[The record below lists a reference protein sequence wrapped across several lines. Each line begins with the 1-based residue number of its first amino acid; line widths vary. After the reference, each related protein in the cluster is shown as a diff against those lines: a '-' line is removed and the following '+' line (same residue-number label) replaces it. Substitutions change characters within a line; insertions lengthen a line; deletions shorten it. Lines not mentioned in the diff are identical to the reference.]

1 MYYTHRR
8 VLDSVQS
15 DGGSVS
21 VGTAER
27 RTAPQ
32 QLTSAVHDC
41 TARVQALS
49 GSRRIHRRR
58 GINRGAIE

>member
-41 TARVQALS
+41 TARVQALT
-49 GSRRIHRRR
+49 RRIHRRR